1 MQFNLQSTTITE
13 TNKRHGSADRIQR
26 KLHSVERSNGGRLV
40 PGNISI
46 IRIEVFYF
54 LCKLR
59 YGTKKVRPHVG
70 SGVNE
75 QIKQK
80 LNDDNLSSSKMKSCP
95 LLGHVYTS

>member
-13 TNKRHGSADRIQR
+13 TNKRRGSADRIQR
-26 KLHSVERSNGGRLV
+26 KLHSVERSNSAGGRLV

-59 YGTKKVRPHVG
+59 YGT
-70 SGVNE
+70 
-75 QIKQK
+75 
-80 LNDDNLSSSKMKSCP
+80 
-95 LLGHVYTS
+95 